1 MDRRRNRSEDQ
12 VDRTLVKITVLQITV
27 LHIKTPQRPT
37 AHALED
43 VRNQPGGTTL
53 PCFLLSPFFFPTW
66 CKQLPRYE
74 RMAWIC
80 TLDCPKPQLHDYRF
94 SGKLRPSSQ
103 AGMGSTYSS
112 ELHDVCLFAAFRQ
125 TASIFLFDKH
135 RDNVEM
141 MLCVM

>member
-1 MDRRRNRSEDQ
+1 MDRRRNRNEDQ

-43 VRNQPGGTTL
+43 ARNQPGGTIL

-74 RMAWIC
+74 KMAWIW
-80 TLDCPKPQLHDYRF
+80 TLDCPKPQLRDYRF
-94 SGKLRPSSQ
+94 SGRFSPCNQ
-103 AGMGSTYSS
+103 ADMGSTQSS
-112 ELHDVCLFAAFRQ
+112 ELHDVGMIAALRQ
-125 TASIFLFDKH
+125 MASIFLFDKH